1 MALKRELSYFDLMN
15 IVVGAIVGSDIY
27 IAPGLA
33 AMLVGPFSI
42 VVWVAGG
49 VAAMVLALVFAYSS
63 YYVPNVGG
71 SFAFVTAAFDEFYG
85 FLAGWSMTIAEIL
98 SLPVFAITF
107 TNYLQYFVPL
117 SSTEQLALRAAFLFG
132 LTAVNIVGVR
142 AAGKTNDV
150 LTLAKMAPL
159 LLIIFVGLGSFAL
172 NPGLLGNYSP
182 LAPLGVGNFGAAFVL
197 VFWAYAGFELGVLPA
212 SEVKDPKRN
221 VPRAVITGMAI
232 VVVFYVLTNFVV
244 YGEVNWS
251 DLVKTPTPLI
261 LVSTALVGTVGG
273 VITSLGAL
281 ASVSGTDETEILG
294 TARLMYA
301 MSVDGLLPRALSRV
315 HKRFGTPY
323 VALIFQGVVAFGL
336 SLFSGL
342 SQLISFAV
350 FNLAFCF
357 LFVCLALTVLKKPG
371 ERGLHGQSVLP
382 WAGVAICVYLLYN
395 TSFSDKL
402 VGAAVILVGIPVYLY
417 FAPKVPNL
425 ELRNLFTSEESVLSR
440 NLQKQ
445 NRFLANLVNLGRRAY
460 RRLRGSRAG

>member
-1 MALKRELSYFDLMN
+1 LALKRELSYFDLMN

-49 VAAMVLALVFAYSS
+49 LAAMVLALVFAYSS

-107 TNYLQYFVPL
+107 TNYLQFFVPL
-117 SSTEQLALRAAFLFG
+117 SYPVQLVLRGAFLFG
-132 LTAVNIVGVR
+132 LTAVNIVGVK
-142 AAGKTNDV
+142 AAGKSNDI
-150 LTLAKMAPL
+150 LTLAKLTPL
-159 LLIIFVGLGSFAL
+159 LLIIFVGLGSFIL
-172 NPGLLGNYSP
+172 DPGLLGNYSP
-182 LAPLGVGNFGAAFVL
+182 LAPLGVGNFGAAFIL

-212 SEVKDPKRN
+212 GEVKDPKRN
-221 VPRAVITGMAI
+221 IPRAVITGMAI

-244 YGEVNWS
+244 YGEVNWA
-251 DLVKTPTPLI
+251 DLVRTPTPLI

-301 MSVDGLLPRALSRV
+301 MSVDGLLPRALSKV
-315 HKRFGTPY
+315 QKRFGTPY
-323 VALIFQGVVAFGL
+323 VALVFQGVVALAL
-336 SLFSGL
+336 SVFSGL

-357 LFVCLALTVLKKPG
+357 LLVCLALTVLKKKG
-371 ERGLHGQSVLP
+371 ERGLHGQSFLP
-382 WAGVAICVYLLYN
+382 WVGVAICFYLLYN
-395 TSFSDKL
+395 TSISDKL
-402 VGAAVILVGIPVYLY
+402 VGSAAILVGIPVYL
-417 FAPKVPNL
+417 FFTPKQPNL
-425 ELRNLFTSEESVLSR
+425 ELRRLFTSEESVLSR

-445 NRFLANLVNLGRRAY
+445 NRFLANMVNLARRAY
-460 RRLRGSRAG
+460 RRARKKGEG